1 MQKKTSKTRFWLTLL
16 TVNILAL
23 IYPIG
28 LLLSS
33 EDDGARLFAVLL
45 LMGSFIFMAVAD
57 TLSVVFAYW
66 A

>member
-16 TVNILAL
+16 TVNVLAL

-28 LLLSS
+28 LLLNS